1 MAKLTLKYTSQDERE
16 KIIKALAAVIKINKI
31 SKVYETGKYKKVYVD
46 VN

>member
-1 MAKLTLKYTSQDERE
+1 MAKLTLKYTSQYERE
-16 KIIKALAAVIKINKI
+16 KIIKALATVTKINKI